1 MKNLYLFYLIS
12 FLFFNQCT
20 HHKQNGIYN
29 IIDFGAKSDGSV
41 QTASIQETIN
51 RCHEGGGGTVLIP
64 PGEFITGTIQLK
76 SNVILKL
83 ENGARL
89 KGSLDTADYVIQG
102 IRHGMIYA
110 QNVRNIGI
118 TGDGI
123 IDGNGTAFMVP
134 ERSHVSADFGREY
147 TRQGQEF
154 MPDGLIFEDGPVA
167 YDYRPGMMVV
177 ILSSENVK
185 IRDVTFK
192 DSPEWTIR
200 FGECDNVL
208 VEGISIYNNLMIP
221 NSDGIHCTAS
231 RNIRIA
237 NCDIRAGDDAIIVT
251 GFPNTIGVHGY
262 DEERDDNL
270 GKDRIGNNS
279 GFAEN
284 VTVTNCVLQSR
295 SAGIRIGYGSV
306 PIRHCVFENIV
317 IYGSNRGIGVFARDD
332 ADISQIEFNQIII
345 QTRLHSGH
353 WWGKGEPIHVS
364 SIPQNS
370 EIPVGKISDI
380 SFRNITARSETG
392 MVIYAFEPGL
402 VENVQLENVT
412 LDISSG
418 KYDDEYGG
426 NLDLRPSFSKEF
438 SIFQY
443 DLSGLSIKNIKN
455 LKVENFELSWV
466 GELPSYHKNG
476 LGIEGSSDIQIREFK
491 GNEPNKGIGQAA
503 ISLEGSSNILIQDSY
518 AKPGTDT
525 FIRVINDQGNNRFGN
540 NHISNA
546 RVGLLKD

>member
-1 MKNLYLFYLIS
+1 MKNLYLFPFI
-12 FLFFNQCT
+12 FLLVLVQCT
-20 HHKQNGIYN
+20 HDRTNGIYN
-29 IIDFGAKSDGSV
+29 IMDFGAKSDGSV
-41 QTASIQETIN
+41 QTASIQDAIN
-51 RCHEGGGGTVLIP
+51 KCFEGGGGTVLVP
-64 PGEFITGTIQLK
+64 PGKFITGTIQLK
-76 SNVILKL
+76 SNVTLKL
-83 ENGARL
+83 ENGAYL
-89 KGSLDTADYVIQG
+89 KGSLDTADYIIQG

-110 QNVRNIGI
+110 QNARNIGI
-118 TGDGI
+118 IGDGI
-123 IDGNGTAFMVP
+123 IDGSGTAFMVP
-134 ERSHVSADFGREY
+134 ERSHVSADFGREF
-147 TRQGQEF
+147 TRQGKDF
-154 MPDGLIFEDGPVA
+154 MPDGFIFEDGPVS

-231 RNIRIA
+231 RNIRIS

-262 DEERDDNL
+262 DEERDDSL

-284 VTVTNCVLQSR
+284 VTVSNCVLQSR

-306 PIRHCVFENIV
+306 PIRNCVFENIV

-332 ADISQIEFNQIII
+332 ADISQIQFNQIII

-353 WWGKGEPIHVS
+353 WWGKGEPIHIS

-370 EIPVGKISDI
+370 DKSVGKISEI

-392 MVIYAFEPGL
+392 MVVYGFETGL
-402 VENVQLENVT
+402 VENIQFENVRLT
-412 LDISSG
+412 ISSG
-418 KYDDEYGG
+418 GYDKEYGG
-426 NLDLRPSFSKEF
+426 NIDLRPSFSKEF

-443 DLSGLSIKNIKN
+443 DLAGLLIKNIKHME
-455 LKVENFELSWV
+455 VENFDLSWV
-466 GELPSYHKNG
+466 GNLPSYFKSG
-476 LGIEGSSDIQIREFK
+476 IGIEGSSDIQIREFS
-491 GNEPNKGIGQAA
+491 GNEPNKGPGQAA
-503 ISLEGSSNILIQDSY
+503 ISLEGSSNILIENSY

-525 FIRVINDQGNNRFGN
+525 FIRIINDRGNNRFGN
-540 NHISNA
+540 NDVANA
-546 RVGLLKD
+546 RVRIIND